1 MSYDDYDADD
11 GSNDSSD
18 SGSAEGKL
26 PVSLMQTEFSLMQFA
41 KRMGRPSIV
50 CSTSGG
56 KYEWLGSSRKSIG
69 P

>member
-26 PVSLMQTEFSLMQFA
+26 SVSLKQTEFSLMQFG
-41 KRMGRPSIV
+41 KMMGQAIFSV
-50 CSTSGG
+50 FN
-56 KYEWLGSSRKSIG
+56 KWRKV
-69 P
+69 